1 MSTPGGGTNTGGS
14 TTGGTTEGSTT
25 GGRVRDFLAET
36 MDPDAAQNRQS
47 LRRISAKKLLAAVSI
62 FFVGIATTYFYNHI
76 LADDAAKVADA
87 AADNLDKTKPAVDAN
102 LNYIPVTQQWAKESD
117 YWEFDRILTQDDVD
131 AINNS
136 NTNDTQLRKKLSE
149 LGGRRVLGRRGDPQN
164 APLPYLS
171 MQLELSSQRN
181 GLITIQRIYAKTIR
195 CADSTAKSAL
205 TPAPVGG
212 VSNREGLIFDFTQA
226 KNAGDTVE
234 ATDDASRKPYAQ
246 VKGISLRSDLEP
258 VFMNVSVASERG
270 CEWSLH
276 LKYHVSADR
285 ETKDITVKVGKKN
298 PEFKFTPFG
307 GGSQLIARDSDGI
320 YSIIP

>member
-1 MSTPGGGTNTGGS
+1 
-14 TTGGTTEGSTT
+14 
-25 GGRVRDFLAET
+25 

-62 FFVGIATTYFYNHI
+62 FLVGIFTTYFYTHI
-76 LADDAAKVADA
+76 LADDAAKVADK
-87 AADNLDKTKPAVDAN
+87 AADNLNKAKPAVDAN
-102 LNYIPVTQQWAKESD
+102 LTYIPAAQQLAEESD
-117 YWEFDRILTQDDVD
+117 YWEFDSALTQDDVD
-131 AINNS
+131 AINSS
-136 NTNDTQLRKKLSE
+136 NANDTQLRKKLSE

-171 MQLELSSQRN
+171 LQLELSSQRN

-205 TPAPVGG
+205 IPAPSGG

-226 KNAGDTVE
+226 KNAGDVVE
-234 ATDDASRKPYAQ
+234 ATDDATGKPYVQ
-246 VKGISLRSDLEP
+246 VKGVSLRSDLEP

-276 LKYHVSADR
+276 LKYRVSADR
-285 ETKDITVKVGKKN
+285 ETKDITVKVDKKN

-307 GGSQLIARDSDGI
+307 GESQLIARDGGGT